1 MMVNGHSLPQGVTM
15 YTTNLGTST
24 TE

>member
-1 MMVNGHSLPQGVTM
+1 M

-24 TE
+24 TKSNHRLSQY